1 MHTAFDNPVTV
12 PEPAGHYSHVAR
24 LNLGQG
30 VLLWVSGQLALDH
43 DHLIVGPGDMT
54 AQTRR
59 VFEILGAILAAHGA
73 SFKDVVNIRSYLVD
87 MDRVDE
93 YGVVRREYL
102 RGEVP
107 SSTTVGVTTLVIPG
121 ALVEI
126 DVTAVVG
133 CVGDSANGTS

>member
-1 MHTAFDNPVTV
+1 
-12 PEPAGHYSHVAR
+12 
-24 LNLGQG
+24 
-30 VLLWVSGQLALDH
+30 
-43 DHLIVGPGDMT
+43 
-54 AQTRR
+54 

>member
-1 MHTAFDNPVTV
+1 MHTVFDNPATV
-12 PEPAGHYSHVAR
+12 PAPAGNYSHVAR
-24 LNLGQG
+24 LDLGQG

-43 DHLIVGPGDMT
+43 DHLVVGPGDMT

-59 VFEILGAILAAHGA
+59 VFEILGAILAVHGA

-121 ALVEI
+121 ALVEV

-133 CVGDSANGTS
+133 RGGDSANGTW